1 MPERSPRGRSR
12 ELTEGADSR
21 ARGRGRGGGCG
32 PGVRWR
38 RGGGGDKALG
48 GRGDA
53 WRETET
59 NTSASGLAGRPARRF
74 AGPAGRHGFRR
85 RAIISLDAAARLLSG
100 RGGKRTGHSR
110 LVPASVRTPR
120 TPVPSRRST
129 SSESD
134 AAAQLRDLESGPRKG
149 SFPFRAHRSLQITDI
164 RARLANKQLIQ
175 VSINATEREQKG

>member
-38 RGGGGDKALG
+38 GGWRIRLWGEGEMPGEKPKQTLLLPALRGAPRDASQGPLVATVSGGGLLFPWTPLQGSCRDVGA
-48 GRGDA
+48 
-53 WRETET
+53 
-59 NTSASGLAGRPARRF
+59 SAQATAGSSLPQCARR
-74 AGPAGRHGFRR
+74 GP
-85 RAIISLDAAARLLSG
+85 
-100 RGGKRTGHSR
+100 
-110 LVPASVRTPR
+110 
-120 TPVPSRRST
+120 PVPSRRST

-164 RARLANKQLIQ
+164 RVRLANKQLIQ
-175 VSINATEREQKG
+175 VSINAAEREQKG

>member
-38 RGGGGDKALG
+38 GGLGDKALG

-100 RGGKRTGHSR
+100 RGGKRTGPSR

-120 TPVPSRRST
+120 TPVPWRRST